1 MVILEVLSKYVEDE
15 QQSNLINDHH
25 DYSNNI
31 RSSMPSQSLAI
42 QEKLKMFEQT
52 SPPPT
57 NTTVQQQN
65 SNIFDVNSGITGRK
79 LYQPSTTAATS
90 IQQQQQYNDQVIIY
104 NNKTPNR
111 ILYKDILLISY
122 SNNYNYR
129 QRK

>member
-15 QQSNLINDHH
+15 QQPNLINDHH

-104 NNKTPNR
+104 NNNKTPNR
-111 ILYKDILLISY
+111 ILYKDILFE
-122 SNNYNYR
+122 
-129 QRK
+129 